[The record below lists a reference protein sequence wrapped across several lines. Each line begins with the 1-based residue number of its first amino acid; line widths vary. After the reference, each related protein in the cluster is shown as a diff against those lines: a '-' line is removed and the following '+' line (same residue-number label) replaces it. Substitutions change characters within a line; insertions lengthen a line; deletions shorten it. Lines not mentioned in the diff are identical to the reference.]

1 MSRKNKQR
9 RTNARAAQGSLAD
22 SLRSDP
28 TLSAFTFEG
37 PYRLSGPD
45 LLD

>member
-22 SLRSDP
+22 SLRSDQ

-37 PYRLSGPD
+37 PYR
-45 LLD
+45 